1 MKNNL
6 NCNGCR
12 YTVEKNRIACDCCV
26 DRSNYSP
33 RQRIRYGEDLD
44 ADIYTAIQKAMTNL
58 SVTGTFMPAIEN
70 VMFKDPAT
78 IVFWADGTK
87 TVAIAKKALGNR
99 GNYFNRIKVWTEGCS
114 ENKDK

>member
-12 YTVEKNRIACDCCV
+12 YTVEKNRIACD
-26 DRSNYSP
+26 
-33 RQRIRYGEDLD
+33 
-44 ADIYTAIQKAMTNL
+44 
-58 SVTGTFMPAIEN
+58 
-70 VMFKDPAT
+70 
-78 IVFWADGTK
+78 
-87 TVAIAKKALGNR
+87 R

>member
-33 RQRIRYGEDLD
+33 RQRIRYVV
-44 ADIYTAIQKAMTNL
+44 KAL
-58 SVTGTFMPAIEN
+58 YEKF
-70 VMFKDPAT
+70 DPEKGLAM
-78 IVFWADGTK
+78 
-87 TVAIAKKALGNR
+87 AIAKKALGNR

>member
-33 RQRIRYGEDLD
+33 RQRIRYGED
-44 ADIYTAIQKAMTNL
+44 
-58 SVTGTFMPAIEN
+58 
-70 VMFKDPAT
+70 KDPAT

-87 TVAIAKKALGNR
+87 TVVKALYEKFDPEKGLAMAIAKKALGNR

>member
-12 YTVEKNRIACDCCV
+12 YTVEKNRIA
-26 DRSNYSP
+26 P
-33 RQRIRYGEDLD
+33 EKGL
-44 ADIYTAIQKAMTNL
+44 AM
-58 SVTGTFMPAIEN
+58 
-70 VMFKDPAT
+70 
-78 IVFWADGTK
+78 
-87 TVAIAKKALGNR
+87 AIAKKALGNR